1 MVLTVVLGGVV
12 GVTVVV
18 TVLIAISQLST
29 ILQFKSIDA
38 IFPSTM
44 GARLLRGIDPA
55 FGLGI
60 VILYGFE
67 QIVVVNLV
75 LQ

>member
-1 MVLTVVLGGVV
+1 M
-12 GVTVVV
+12 
-18 TVLIAISQLST
+18 VLIAISQPST
-29 ILQFKSIDA
+29 IVFELKSIDA
-38 IFPSTM
+38 ILSSTM

-67 QIVVVNLV
+67 HVVVVNLV